1 MKFGFDWLSG
11 FKVEKVRK
19 NIEGRRTDDDD
30 EFRLNF
36 KLIAAFCSRELN
48 QKNND
53 PANTHL
59 IFGPTLCTKTSFAK
73 FDIVLKWVK
82 VNTGSSFI

>member
-1 MKFGFDWLSG
+1 M
-11 FKVEKVRK
+11 
-19 NIEGRRTDDDD
+19 TDL
-30 EFRLNF
+30 RLNF

-48 QKNND
+48 QMTNV
-53 PANTHL
+53 PVNTHL
-59 IFGPTLCTKTSFAK
+59 IFGPTLCIKTSFAK

>member
-1 MKFGFDWLSG
+1 MLHT
-11 FKVEKVRK
+11 KVQENRP
-19 NIEGRRTDDDD
+19 IGSS
-30 EFRLNF
+30 
-36 KLIAAFCSRELN
+36 LIAAFCSRELN
-48 QKNND
+48 QMTNV
-53 PANTHL
+53 PVNTHL

>member
-1 MKFGFDWLSG
+1 M
-11 FKVEKVRK
+11 
-19 NIEGRRTDDDD
+19 TDL
-30 EFRLNF
+30 RLNF

-48 QKNND
+48 KMTNVHV
-53 PANTHL
+53 NTHL
-59 IFGPTLCTKTSFAK
+59 IFGPTLCTKTRFAK

>member
-1 MKFGFDWLSG
+1 MF
-11 FKVEKVRK
+11 EKILK
-19 NIEGRRTDDDD
+19 GDGRTTKTD
-30 EFRLNF
+30 FRLNF

-48 QKNND
+48 QITNV
-53 PANTHL
+53 PVNTHL

>member
-1 MKFGFDWLSG
+1 MMMDL
-11 FKVEKVRK
+11 
-19 NIEGRRTDDDD
+19 
-30 EFRLNF
+30 RLNF

-48 QKNND
+48 QMTNV
-53 PANTHL
+53 PVNTHL
-59 IFGPTLCTKTSFAK
+59 KFWPTLCTKTSFAK